1 MSGFGSQRN
10 ADADIAAAKEKER
23 ERGFLEV
30 KADRVS
36 PGILPKL
43 TRLL

>member
-1 MSGFGSQRN
+1 MSGFCSQRN
-10 ADADIAAAKEKER
+10 AAAAAAAAAP

-36 PGILPKL
+36 LKILPKL

>member
-1 MSGFGSQRN
+1 MSGFCSQRN
-10 ADADIAAAKEKER
+10 AAAAAADIAAAP

-36 PGILPKL
+36 LKILPKL